1 MPVFLLFFILF
12 FFSTAPVDAESEKV
26 QIRFWYEWT
35 RQHRTILEGLCRK
48 FESLHPNI
56 RVETLQVSNM
66 TQKLLPAVAG
76 GIPPDVA
83 VFNRP
88 YIANWAAAN
97 AFNPLEELIS
107 RDGVKGEDF
116 VDACWQECVYDGHT
130 WGIPINTD
138 NRVFFWNKAA
148 FREVGLD
155 PERPPRTWKELEDFA
170 ERLTRRDAQGRLDRV
185 GFYPLWGNS
194 YYFIY
199 AYQNRVQFL
208 SEDGRQAIFNT
219 PAALETL
226 EWIVKFARK
235 FNIQSLTNFKTGFG
249 PDAQNPF
256 ISGKVAMM
264 VDGSWELDTM
274 RRFAPDLEFG
284 TAPAP
289 IPETGEESTWSGGF
303 ALVIPHLSRHVEEA
317 WAFIRFISSYES
329 QMELAKTSNLPVRKA
344 VLEHLMP
351 TMPEG
356 WQVCAR
362 LMSKSHFL
370 PKTPTNEEMF
380 TVIERMSEEAVFG
393 RKTPKQALEDAVKE
407 SQAILDKFHAQ
418 SDYPFVNW
426 TIFSILAVLLVVTV
440 LTVWVLLARHG
451 RLGYSPTR
459 QEAVEGYL
467 FASPWIIGFLLFT
480 AGPII
485 LSFFFSFCDY
495 RVLSPARWVG
505 TGNYR
510 NLIGDDPLFWK
521 SLWNTCFYALFHV
534 PLAIAGALL
543 LAILLNQEV
552 RGIRLFRTIFY
563 LPSVISGVAVS
574 VLWMW
579 ILNSEYGLLNASLA
593 KVGVQGPG
601 WLSDPAWS
609 KPAIVV
615 MSMWGI
621 GGGMIIFLAALQG
634 LPRHLYESATID
646 GANPIHQFLYITI
659 PLISP
664 AIFFN
669 LVIGVISSFQVFTQA
684 YVMTNGGPLD
694 STLFYALYLF
704 RTAFQFFR
712 MGYASAMAWI
722 LFAVVLSLTLLQMKL
737 SRRWVYYE
745 SGEGGR

>member
-1 MPVFLLFFILF
+1 MLLRILVLFLI
-12 FFSTAPVDAESEKV
+12 SAHGISAGADTGKV
-26 QIRFWYEWT
+26 QIRFWFEWT
-35 RQHRTILEGLCRK
+35 RQHRAILEGLCRK
-48 FESLHPNI
+48 FEALHPHI
-56 RVETLQVSNM
+56 SVETLQVSNM
-66 TQKLLPAVAG
+66 NQKLLPAVAG

-88 YIANWAAAN
+88 FIANWAVMN
-97 AFNPLEELIS
+97 AFTPLEDLVS
-107 RDGVKGEDF
+107 RDGIQGEEFLDS
-116 VDACWQECVYDGHT
+116 CWEECHFDGHI

-138 NRVFFWNKAA
+138 DRVFYWNKAA

-155 PERPPRTWKELEDFA
+155 PNHPPRTWDELEEYAD
-170 ERLTRRDAQGRLDRV
+170 RLTRRDAQGRYERI

-194 YYFIY
+194 YFFIY
-199 AYQNRVQFL
+199 AYQNRVRFL
-208 SEDGRQAIFNT
+208 SEDGRRAIFNS
-219 PAALETL
+219 PEALKTL

-235 FNIQSLTNFKTGFG
+235 LNIQMLTSFSTGFG

-264 VDGSWELDTM
+264 VDGSWELETL
-274 RRFAPDLEFG
+274 RRFAPGLEYG
-284 TAPAP
+284 TAPVP
-289 IPETGEESTWSGGF
+289 VPEGGEESTWSGGF
-303 ALVIPHLSRHVEEA
+303 ALVIPRFSQHPEEA
-317 WAFIRFISSYES
+317 WAFIRFISSHES
-329 QMELAKTSNLPVRKA
+329 QLELAKTSNLPVRKS
-344 VLEHLMP
+344 VIEGLLP
-351 TMPEG
+351 SMPEG

-370 PKTPTNEEMF
+370 PKTPATEEIF
-380 TVIERMSEEAVFG
+380 RVVERMSEAAVFG
-393 RKTPKQALEDAVKE
+393 RKTPRQALDDAVAE
-407 SQAILDKFHAQ
+407 SQAILDKYYAHTN
-418 SDYPFVNW
+418 YPFVNW
-426 TIFSILAVLLVVTV
+426 GIVSVCMALLVVAS
-440 LTVWVLLARHG
+440 LIAWVMLARRG

-459 QEAVEGYL
+459 QEAIEGYL
-467 FASPWIIGFLLFT
+467 FASPWIVGFLIFT

-505 TGNYR
+505 LTNYR
-510 NLIGDDPLFWK
+510 DLVSADPLFWK

-534 PLAIAGALL
+534 PLAIIGALL
-543 LAILLNQEV
+543 LAILLNQPV
-552 RGIRLFRTIFY
+552 RGISLFRTIFY

-579 ILNSEYGLLNASLA
+579 ILNSEYGLLNTSLA
-593 KVGVQGPG
+593 KVGLRGPG

-615 MSMWGI
+615 MSLWGI

-634 LPRHLYESATID
+634 IPRHLYESATID
-646 GANPIHQFLYITI
+646 GAKPVHQFLYITI

-704 RTAFQFFR
+704 RMAFQFFR

-722 LFAVVLSLTLLQMKL
+722 LFAVVLLLTLLQMRL
-737 SRRWVYYE
+737 SKRWVYYE